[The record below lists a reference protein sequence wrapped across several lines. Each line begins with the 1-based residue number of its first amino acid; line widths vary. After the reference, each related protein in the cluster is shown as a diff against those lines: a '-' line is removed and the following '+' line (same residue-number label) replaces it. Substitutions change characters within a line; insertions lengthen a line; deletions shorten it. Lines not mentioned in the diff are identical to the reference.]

1 MAFPATYNIDYYEG
15 DTYEFIIYPKTA
27 NGLVFD
33 LDGYTSAFNIASAT
47 GPSPSFTV
55 GGSAIINSAKTQI
68 TCKIL
73 PAVGRQLVAG
83 TTYYYDVQ
91 VSNGIEKV
99 NTLLKGTI
107 SVTADV
113 TGA

>member
-1 MAFPATYNIDYYEG
+1 MAFPGTYNINYYEG
-15 DTYEFIIYPKTA
+15 DTYDFIVYPKNASGNT
-27 NGLVFD
+27 FD
-33 LDGYTSAFNIASAT
+33 LTGYTSTFTIASSV
-47 GPSPSFTV
+47 GPSPSFVV
-55 GGSAIINSAKTQI
+55 GGSAVIDEAKTKV

-91 VSNGIEKV
+91 ISNGSELV
-99 NTLLKGTI
+99 YTLLKGTI